1 MNRRK
6 LEHEIAVI
14 SLSLVAGAVVTLSVS
29 GLVLLL
35 AGALSP

>member
-6 LEHEIAVI
+6 LEHEIAII
-14 SLSLVAGAVVTLSVS
+14 SLSLVVGSVVLLAVS

-35 AGALSP
+35 AGAVSP

>member
-6 LEHEIAVI
+6 LEHEITVI
-14 SLSLVAGAVVTLSVS
+14 SLSLVVGSVVLLAVS

-35 AGALSP
+35 AGAFSP